1 MPSSSSS
8 SSSTS
13 SSSTTTTTNRV
24 MNNGHR
30 KRNGSSLSNIK
41 KIRRSELVKNSKDER
56 PSRSSL
62 SNSNSLNNITEEY
75 SLTTENNRSST
86 LRPFGNSYDNNNSD
100 IRRDLNSNKR
110 EIGSTENTSNSINKK
125 ATALSLIVKST
136 ILNRQD
142 GLQTNLVPSY
152 DSDEELD
159 KTKQNSNKILPM
171 VVTPIITSSN
181 LAKQTLRSDNNSVI
195 IQQAN
200 GKSNLSAKIFKVVVP
215 QAIKM
220 LTNGDGLS
228 SALRIPTK
236 IQLTKTS
243 SPIFAINQEQ
253 LNDQHQILSATT
265 IDIREK
271 QQSVVDYPLT
281 PPPPPPSIIDIGNTN
296 PHLLKQDSIK
306 ESNMVNNKGMKE
318 IDSTISKRHSS
329 LLSDWTVPPTSE
341 LSPTSLTSS
350 SPDLSQNNIISDDSI
365 VELDLKNNRSSINRR
380 YRSLSFSSPV
390 LVNVVE
396 QTKPITPP
404 YKSKSLPRITN
415 VTNKKLRSVTPIMTY
430 SSIQRLKKRRKDGQ
444 FYLKNQF
451 YAKRSKL
458 KSKNDDENNIVIIRD
473 ILNNMIEQVQLINI
487 HKDNRLK
494 ILANKPTI
502 SINVTTNTIEE
513 SRSIIT
519 TSNEVKQNKVKER
532 MNEINQQE
540 ETNNYKTMPQQPK
553 VPIQQENY
561 SSLLSYDPNNNT
573 SSVELNRQTSTPLSF
588 HSIPPSSSSSAIDDQ
603 SLTSPHS
610 QSIVSKTHIFTDIV
624 NELIKGAKGLDKLSC
639 SLVTFTNSIHD
650 FIRLTVE
657 KQNEKIENFQKELE
671 KKCSSQLN
679 RANIF
684 CLKKIQYF
692 TNKHSL
698 ISTNEYI
705 EEITLL
711 VKYFYLYVLIL
722 NCRKQEHEIEL
733 ILNDLLNGKLTFI
746 NESFDSPIITT
757 TIEDIMS
764 SKLAND
770 YLLSQPLI
778 INQTEHS
785 LPFICNTELENELLF
800 KNETS
805 STMNPFSDLNDL
817 EDYLNRCEHMSTTIP
832 HYPVQQQPPP
842 PPTVIY
848 HPRYS
853 HPSASAQY
861 YYPSPQPQDMTPYY
875 YHPNTSA
882 YPNSQQQQPYPY
894 NHPSC
899 YYNPL
904 NSYGTTYNTNEQYN
918 FYYNQQTSYSH
929 SHPNSTNDI
938 PSLNNHQSYRRMN
951 SNIQRQYSN
960 PPQENQI
967 TPTGFDTCNN
977 ISPQSKSTVVPSNMY
992 AP

>member
-86 LRPFGNSYDNNNSD
+86 LRPFGDSYDNNNSD

-306 ESNMVNNKGMKE
+306 ESNMVNNK
-318 IDSTISKRHSS
+318 
-329 LLSDWTVPPTSE
+329 
-341 LSPTSLTSS
+341 
-350 SPDLSQNNIISDDSI
+350 
-365 VELDLKNNRSSINRR
+365 
-380 YRSLSFSSPV
+380 
-390 LVNVVE
+390 
-396 QTKPITPP
+396 
-404 YKSKSLPRITN
+404 
-415 VTNKKLRSVTPIMTY
+415 
-430 SSIQRLKKRRKDGQ
+430 
-444 FYLKNQF
+444 
-451 YAKRSKL
+451 
-458 KSKNDDENNIVIIRD
+458 
-473 ILNNMIEQVQLINI
+473 
-487 HKDNRLK
+487 
-494 ILANKPTI
+494 
-502 SINVTTNTIEE
+502 
-513 SRSIIT
+513 
-519 TSNEVKQNKVKER
+519 
-532 MNEINQQE
+532 
-540 ETNNYKTMPQQPK
+540 
-553 VPIQQENY
+553 ENY

-657 KQNEKIENFQKELE
+657 KQNEKIESFQKELE

-832 HYPVQQQPPP
+832 HHPVQQQPPP
-842 PPTVIY
+842 PPPVTY

-861 YYPSPQPQDMTPYY
+861 YYPSPQPQNMTPYY

-882 YPNSQQQQPYPY
+882 YSNSQQQQPYPY

-938 PSLNNHQSYRRMN
+938 PSSNNHQSYRRMN